1 MKLKSIRLLLLSTAV
16 VVLVGCGGSVAETDI
31 EATIK
36 NIKPY
41 LIQDRVVKVELRFD
55 GANIIVH
62 AGKGYSRCME

>member
-1 MKLKSIRLLLLSTAV
+1 LKKTKGKSITTR
-16 VVLVGCGGSVAETDI
+16 DI

-41 LIQDRVVKVELRFD
+41 LIHDRVVKLELRFD